1 MNSVHLNYSTRLN
14 SVQYYFRSALLTI
27 IKDRTMARRSDH
39 SREELREMAL
49 SAAEQIVVEQSYAG
63 LSGRKVATA
72 IGYTVGTLYLVFE
85 NIDDLILNINA
96 RTLDRL
102 HARMTESLA
111 NYGDARE
118 QLLQLGQ
125 VYIRFADDDPHR
137 WAMVFEHR
145 FSENRI
151 VPAWYQEKI
160 TRMFAMVEKSLE
172 PLAKQ
177 RPSREIKQ
185 AARAIWGGV
194 HGICILALTNTLG
207 IAGVDSVQELTR
219 SLISN
224 YLKGFTSN

>member
-1 MNSVHLNYSTRLN
+1 
-14 SVQYYFRSALLTI
+14 
-27 IKDRTMARRSDH
+27 MARRSDH

-49 SAAEQIVVEQSYAG
+49 SAAEQIVVEQGYEG
-63 LSGRKVATA
+63 LSARKVASA

-102 HARMTESLA
+102 HAKMTASQAQSGE
-111 NYGDARE
+111 ARE
-118 QLLQLGQ
+118 HLLQLGQ
-125 VYIRFADDDPHR
+125 VYIRYANDDPHR

-145 FSENRI
+145 FSEDRE

-160 TRMFAMVEKSLE
+160 TRMFAVVEEALM
-172 PLAKQ
+172 PLAKH
-177 RPSREIKQ
+177 RTPREVTQ
-185 AARAIWGGV
+185 ASRAIWGGV
-194 HGICILALTNTLG
+194 HGICILALTDTLG

-224 YLKGFTSN
+224 YLKGFTED